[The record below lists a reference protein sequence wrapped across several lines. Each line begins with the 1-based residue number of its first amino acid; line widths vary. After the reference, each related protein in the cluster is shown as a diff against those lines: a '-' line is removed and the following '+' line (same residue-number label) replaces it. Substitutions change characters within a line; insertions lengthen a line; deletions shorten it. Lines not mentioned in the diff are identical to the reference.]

1 MLTMKKAVVL
11 LLGGG
16 FGLASCSD
24 QPHSPLTAPSRP
36 SVSATLDA
44 SRSETER
51 NKQAI
56 TGAARFTVTNEQNR
70 EEWYVLETKADQD
83 APTNPL
89 FVLARG
95 NFLYGAT
102 GTDAFMIRGNMYCF
116 KIERNRANLAARVE
130 KSSNPNVHKGD
141 YLVWRIEDNGSGK
154 RNPPD
159 RTTQV
164 FLADKAMA
172 DDYCA
177 TGGDLTHPFFP
188 VKDNLDIK
196 DK

>member
-16 FGLASCSD
+16 FGLAGCSD
-24 QPHSPLTAPSRP
+24 QSHTSLTAPSRP

-44 SRSETER
+44 SRSEAER
-51 NKQAI
+51 NKLAI

-70 EEWYVLETKADQD
+70 EEWYVVETKADKD
-83 APTNPL
+83 APANPL

-95 NFLYGAT
+95 NFLYGAR
-102 GTDAFMIRGNMYCF
+102 GTDAFTIRGDMYCF
-116 KIERNRANLAARVE
+116 KIEANRANLAARVE
-130 KSSNPNVHKGD
+130 KSSNPNVHEGD
-141 YLVWRIEDNGSGK
+141 YLVWRIEDNGSGE
-154 RNPPD
+154 RHAPD
-159 RTTQV
+159 QTTQI
-164 FLADKAMA
+164 FLANKAMA

-188 VKDNLDIK
+188 VKGDLDIK